1 MKSLLIEEKELQ
13 FKKFNNEDA
22 LKLGLLIVE
31 IAKIDYPGRGVA
43 ILVEKNR
50 EPIFTYLME
59 GMSLDNI
66 DWINGKKN
74 LVDRYNHSSQ
84 YVNYWNSSMEGK
96 LHEIYCLD
104 KSKYRAFGGSY
115 PLFIESTG
123 NIGSITVGGLSG
135 DEDHELC
142 VKAIRKFLGK

>member
-1 MKSLLIEEKELQ
+1 MENLLIEEKELQ
-13 FKKFNNEDA
+13 FKKFNNEEA

-31 IAKIDYPGRGVA
+31 IAKTDYPDRGVA
-43 ILVEKNR
+43 IHIEKNR

-59 GMSLDNI
+59 GMTLDNI
-66 DWINGKKN
+66 DWLYGKKN

-84 YVNYWNSSMEGK
+84 YVNYWNQSMNEK
-96 LHEIYCLD
+96 LHEIYSLD
-104 KSKYRAFGGSY
+104 SSKYRAFGGSY
-115 PLFIESTG
+115 PLFIENVG

-142 VKAIRKFLGK
+142 VKAIRKYLGK